1 MCCYDVSG
9 ESYCSVVKQR
19 VACLQACT
27 SLQELRLGDAP
38 GFCHADVATWPAVRP
53 ADVAAF
59 KADMPFLHTLELG
72 SNQVDSSV
80 CQLRLK
86 PPCSL
91 AACITMANHSCDS
104 CCASPTATP

>member
-1 MCCYDVSG
+1 M
-9 ESYCSVVKQR
+9 
-19 VACLQACT
+19 ACLQACT

-72 SNQVDSSV
+72 SNQVDSSLW
-80 CQLRLK
+80 QLSFMS
-86 PPCSL
+86 PCCL
-91 AACITMANHSCDS
+91 AACITMVTESCDS
-104 CCASPTATP
+104 CFALLTATI